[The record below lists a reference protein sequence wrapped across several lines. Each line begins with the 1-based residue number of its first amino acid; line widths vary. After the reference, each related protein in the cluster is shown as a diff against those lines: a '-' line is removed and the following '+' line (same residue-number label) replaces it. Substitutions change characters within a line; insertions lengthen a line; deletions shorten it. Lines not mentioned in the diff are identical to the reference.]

1 MNQQGPNRIDQTPLR
16 LSNNVT
22 IDRQTPKT
30 DFGDRMKAGIDTA
43 AGVVANGAAVVGG
56 IIPGSAIVSAAVSS
70 IGAMTNNVTPT
81 HSGGVGAVSA
91 SYGQGASGVITLGG
105 GSGGVNTTAGGNL
118 GGGALGGV
126 NIGSTVGG
134 APNYVPGGGATGGSV
149 VGDMNQQLIQS
160 QSENAQ
166 MMKLQLAMQREN
178 LVFTSVSNVLKT
190 RHDTAKN
197 SISNVR

>member
-1 MNQQGPNRIDQTPLR
+1 MSPNRIDQTPLR
-16 LSNNVT
+16 ISNNLT
-22 IDRQTPKT
+22 IQRQTPKM
-30 DFGDRMKAGIDTA
+30 DFGDRMKAGLDTA

-56 IIPGSAIVSAAVSS
+56 IIPGGAIVSAAVSS

-81 HSGGVGAVSA
+81 HGGGGAVAAQYGAGGVVQMG
-91 SYGQGASGVITLGG
+91 GGSGLNTGG
-105 GSGGVNTTAGGNL
+105 GSGGGV
-118 GGGALGGV
+118 LGGV
-126 NIGSTVGG
+126 NIGSTGG
-134 APNYVPGGGATGGSV
+134 GSPNYVPGGGGGA

-160 QSENAQ
+160 QTENAQ
-166 MMKLQLAMQREN
+166 MMKLQMSMQREN